1 MVHCFWQ
8 LEATEQEW
16 TEGRRDGVLA
26 GARMFALGN
35 FTIDDDDD
43 DDDDND
49 NHDNDNDDF
58 GGGGDLMGGCF
69 IFQRLGSLV
78 RDRMRGQAKL
88 RLSMSSNGSWIH
100 PIFDVIGTK
109 NGGIESGIAE
119 IQSTFVHT
127 AKLLIDW
134 PC

>member
-16 TEGRRDGVLA
+16 TEGRRD
-26 GARMFALGN
+26 ALFQGN

-78 RDRMRGQAKL
+78 RDRMRGVGEC
-88 RLSMSSNGSWIH
+88 R
-100 PIFDVIGTK
+100 IFDAV
-109 NGGIESGIAE
+109 S
-119 IQSTFVHT
+119 
-127 AKLLIDW
+127 LLS
-134 PC
+134 